1 MFWDISQ
8 ESAPSEKVGPSSF
21 VDDVRLLLEARQQS
35 SDPADDLV
43 ESDPEGEP
51 RTVREMTYNAHLANG
66 ARLRAI
72 TSTPAAIPPLP
83 VTPPSMTDSP
93 DSGFESVID
102 NIVSRPIRSDTP
114 RHLVDIRT
122 LDGGRLNWKPISEVL
137 GWAPGDP
144 LSVSWVGEWMHLSP
158 ATADGY
164 SRVSV
169 DERGRI
175 SIEAG
180 LRARLCIDPTDRV
193 VVRVRPGTNTLEIG
207 HDGLVVRALAG
218 FDGSAEAR
226 TRSGRSAG
234 SPHSLTEIQR
244 QADHG

>member
-8 ESAPSEKVGPSSF
+8 DSASPEKVGPLSY
-21 VDDVRLLLEARQQS
+21 VEVVRTPLEDS
-35 SDPADDLV
+35 ETDLV
-43 ESDPEGEP
+43 ESVFAGGAG
-51 RTVREMTYNAHLANG
+51 TGSEMPYNSHLANRS
-66 ARLRAI
+66 RLRSI
-72 TSTPAAIPPLP
+72 TGTVAEHPPLP
-83 VTPPSMTDSP
+83 IRPASAPV
-93 DSGFESVID
+93 SGIDTFESVID
-102 NIVSRPIRSDTP
+102 NIVTLPIRSDTA

-122 LDGGRLNWKPISEVL
+122 LDGGRLYWKPISEVL

-158 ATADGY
+158 TTADGY

-193 VVRVRPGTNTLEIG
+193 VVRVRPGTNTLEVG
-207 HDGLVVRALAG
+207 NDALVVRALAD
-218 FDGSAEAR
+218 FDAPAEAR
-226 TRSGRSAG
+226 TRSGKSAG
-234 SPHSLTEIQR
+234 SPSSLTEIQR